1 MGIFL
6 KIKKRLKNKFKF
18 LINKISYRYEKFVP
32 DTLQSSSYLNLGDD
46 YSSELPFPSANINNA
61 NIYLDITKNS
71 YKWMHSKYQF
81 IWSERM
87 LEHIQFSKIKKALL
101 NIEKLL
107 SKNGRCRM
115 CLPICFYGNQKID
128 MVREGNSSNSNIQG
142 HVTWFTFSE
151 LGPITEEC
159 FGMHEPPINL
169 GKSWEE
175 ILKDTQLT
183 YFPIRH
189 YNPDS
194 SLYVNKDL
202 YCEVKGVFL
211 DEPQVKIK
219 RKNSLIFD
227 LVKNR

>member
-1 MGIFL
+1 MSIFQ
-6 KIKKRLKNKFKF
+6 KIKKKLKNKFKF
-18 LINKISYRYEKFVP
+18 LIKKLSYKYKKFVP
-32 DTLQSSSYLNLGDD
+32 DSVACSSYLNLGDECGSD
-46 YSSELPFPSANINNA
+46 VPFPTANIGNA
-61 NIYLDITKNS
+61 DIYLDITKNS

-87 LEHIQFSKIKKALL
+87 LEHIRFLKINKALL
-101 NIEKLL
+101 NIDKLL

-128 MVREGNSSNSNIQG
+128 MVRKGNSSNCKKQG
-142 HVTWFTFSE
+142 HITWFTFKE

-159 FGMHEPPINL
+159 FGINDPPIAL
-169 GKSWEE
+169 GKSWDE
-175 ILKDTQLT
+175 ILKNTHLT
-183 YFPIRH
+183 YLPIRH
-189 YNPDS
+189 YDSDS

-202 YCEVKGVFL
+202 FCEVNGVFL
-211 DEPQVKIK
+211 DMPQVKIK